1 MKIIVIEIIISI
13 ILSYISM
20 GVINCKNVKKA
31 NGVINKTLSVLYVN
45 KKVKWYCL
53 IMLVYQISL
62 VFVLNFLYD
71 NTIVDNLKLI
81 FLSSLMWPMAFIDYE
96 QKRIPNKLII
106 LGLIYRLI
114 ILFIELLFFRD
125 DLLSVIALELV
136 AVVAIAIFIA
146 LCMLIMKGSIGM
158 GDMKFLM
165 LMALF
170 EGLYRFLTSI
180 LAVMIIAFF
189 IAIFL
194 LAFKKKSKKDSF
206 AFGPVISAGTLFS
219 LIAFGV

>member
-1 MKIIVIEIIISI
+1 
-13 ILSYISM
+13 M

-31 NGVINKTLSVLYVN
+31 NGVKNKILSVFSVN
-45 KKVKWYCL
+45 KKTRWYCL
-53 IMLVYQISL
+53 FMLIYQISL

-71 NTIVDNLKLI
+71 NTTNDNLKLI

-96 QKRIPNKLII
+96 QKRIPNKLIV

-114 ILFIELLFFRD
+114 ILFVEILFFKD
-125 DLLSVIALELV
+125 DLLSIIVLELV

-165 LMALF
+165 MMALF
-170 EGLYRFLTSI
+170 EGLYRFLTAI
-180 LAVMIIAFF
+180 LVVMIIAFF
-189 IAIFL
+189 VAIYL

-206 AFGPVISAGTLFS
+206 AFGPVIAAGTLFS